1 VGNGLAGKSV
11 VFLQAVSSNTDAS
24 RRDISDC
31 FVIMDQFFCK
41 CKENTV
47 TNWQKYAGGIYF
59 AEIKAQ
65 DLKN

>member
-1 VGNGLAGKSV
+1 
-11 VFLQAVSSNTDAS
+11 
-24 RRDISDC
+24 
-31 FVIMDQFFCK
+31 MDQFFCK